1 MPSIIDEARE
11 IEDELIE
18 TRRKLHENPELSYHE
33 EETSYLI
40 SSKLRSLGIKHKT
53 GVGGYGVV
61 GLIEG
66 REKGP
71 CIGLR
76 GDMDA
81 LPLEELADIPF
92 RSRKSGIMHACGHD
106 THVAMLL
113 GAAALIMR
121 HRDHLKGTVK
131 LIFQPAEE
139 HGGLGGAEP
148 MIRAGTMDN
157 PKVDYVFGLH
167 ISSQYPS
174 GTIALRPGPIM
185 AAPDSFRIRIIG
197 KGGHG
202 SSPHE
207 TIDPLYTA
215 AELVSALYGIRSRMI
230 DPVEPFA
237 LSVCSF
243 HSGTKDNIIPDDALL
258 EGTVRTFD
266 RITRR
271 RAKSLVERISKSVCT
286 STGAKCEVKFI
297 ENAYPVTENDP
308 SATRRAEAILREL
321 KGIRVVEAR
330 QIMGGEDFSRFLQRA
345 PGTFYFL
352 GTGNRKKGCVYPN
365 HSSMFKVDE
374 AVLKLGTASLA
385 QIAMTFGSG

>member
-76 GDMDA
+76 ADMDA

-167 ISSQYPS
+167 ISSQYP
-174 GTIALRPGPIM
+174 P
-185 AAPDSFRIRIIG
+185 AP
-197 KGGHG
+197 
-202 SSPHE
+202 
-207 TIDPLYTA
+207 
-215 AELVSALYGIRSRMI
+215 
-230 DPVEPFA
+230 
-237 LSVCSF
+237 
-243 HSGTKDNIIPDDALL
+243 
-258 EGTVRTFD
+258 
-266 RITRR
+266 
-271 RAKSLVERISKSVCT
+271 
-286 STGAKCEVKFI
+286 
-297 ENAYPVTENDP
+297 
-308 SATRRAEAILREL
+308 
-321 KGIRVVEAR
+321 
-330 QIMGGEDFSRFLQRA
+330 
-345 PGTFYFL
+345 
-352 GTGNRKKGCVYPN
+352 
-365 HSSMFKVDE
+365 
-374 AVLKLGTASLA
+374 
-385 QIAMTFGSG
+385 